1 VTAPASIRR
10 ARADELTRVQ
20 EIERAAGA
28 LFEGQPVTLDDAEP
42 TERSELEAACREGE
56 LFVATDADDRAVGF
70 AMLGEVG
77 GHAHLWELDV
87 HPDHGRRGIGR
98 ALLEHVCQA
107 AAEAGHRRITLTTF
121 AEVPWNAPFYRRA
134 GFFELRGEA
143 IGPALR
149 ELLAEEARGGLDPAE
164 RCCMARELAAPGG
177 ASSG

>member
-1 VTAPASIRR
+1 MTAPASIRL

-28 LFEGQPVTLDDAEP
+28 LFEGEPVTLDDGEP
-42 TERSELEAACREGE
+42 TGLSTLEEAWRNGQ
-56 LFVATDADDRAVGF
+56 LFVATDDDDGVVGF

-98 ALLEHVCQA
+98 ALLEHVCRA
-107 AAEAGHRRITLTTF
+107 AAEEGYRRITLTTF
-121 AEVPWNAPFYRRA
+121 VDVAWNAPFYRRA
-134 GFFELRGEA
+134 GFFELRGDD

-149 ELLAEEARGGLDPAE
+149 ELLVEEARWGLDPDE
-164 RCCMARELAAPGG
+164 RCCMARELAAG
-177 ASSG
+177 AAPAG

>member
-1 VTAPASIRR
+1 VTAPTSIRL

-28 LFEGQPVTLDDAEP
+28 LFECQPVTLDDGEP
-42 TERSELEAACREGE
+42 TELSELEEAWQGGQ
-56 LFVATDADDRAVGF
+56 LFVATDEDDRVVGF

-98 ALLEHVCQA
+98 ALLEHACQA
-107 AAEAGHRRITLTTF
+107 AAEEGYRRIALTTF
-121 AEVPWNAPFYRRA
+121 VDVPWNAPFYRRA

-149 ELLAEEARGGLDPAE
+149 ELLVEESRWGLDPAE
-164 RCCMARELAAPGG
+164 RCCMARELAAGN
-177 ASSG
+177 ASAG